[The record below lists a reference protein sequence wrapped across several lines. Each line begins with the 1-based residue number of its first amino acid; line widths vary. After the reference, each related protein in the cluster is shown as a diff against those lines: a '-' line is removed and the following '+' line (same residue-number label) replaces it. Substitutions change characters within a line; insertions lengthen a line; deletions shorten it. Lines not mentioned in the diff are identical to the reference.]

1 MRESANQRSKMPIST
16 VAREGTGSNT
26 IKGNVLATRELI
38 RPKILQAS
46 VYKVSEALQH
56 PNEISDILKKSN
68 DSAPHRFTRL
78 LEEFSPEQPRRGQ
91 LIEGSILQIE
101 GDAIF
106 LDVGAKHDAVVPR
119 NEIEKIGPEQF
130 NNLKPGCRLPVY
142 VLRAPRGTGDFLV
155 SIERGLEVEDWDRA
169 EACLASSE
177 VLELEVIGNN
187 RGGLLVLYGKLQGFV
202 PNSHI
207 SELRRGMTAE
217 QRDSFKR
224 EKIGTSM
231 FLRVLEIDR
240 KQRRLVLS
248 SRATKKYKRMK
259 RLKELKPDQVLEGQ
273 VVELVDFGAFV
284 DLGGVDGLVHISEL
298 AWHRVE
304 HPSEVM
310 NIGDTVTVQVKA
322 VDIERQRI
330 SLSHKSLIPGPWDS
344 VRENYVLG
352 EFVEGTVT
360 NVRIFGAFVLF
371 QDGIE
376 GLIYKDEMDL
386 VGTDRPRDIVSS
398 GESVVVRIVDI
409 DPERKRMSLSL
420 RQAIDEGE
428 ADWIIKGQENAE
440 AIKKGIINDFSLL
453 GAAHDSLSQGSPGEI
468 DESRPS

>member
-1 MRESANQRSKMPIST
+1 M
-16 VAREGTGSNT
+16 
-26 IKGNVLATRELI
+26 
-38 RPKILQAS
+38 
-46 VYKVSEALQH
+46 SEALRH
-56 PNEISDILKKSN
+56 PSEISDILKKSN

-78 LEEFSPEQPRRGQ
+78 LEDFSPEQPRRGQ

-106 LDVGAKHDAVVPR
+106 LDVGAKRDAVVPR

-142 VLRAPRGTGDFLV
+142 VLRAPRGTGDLLV
-155 SIERGLEVEDWDRA
+155 SIERGLEFEDWDRA

-177 VLELEVIGNN
+177 VLELEVIGCN

-207 SELRRGMTAE
+207 SELRRGMTNE

-224 EKIGTSM
+224 EKIGTNM
-231 FLRVLEIDR
+231 FLKVIEVDR
-240 KQRRLVLS
+240 RRRRLVLS

-259 RLKELKPDQVLEGQ
+259 RLVELKPDQVLDGQ
-273 VVELVDFGAFV
+273 IVEIVDFGAFV

-310 NIGDTVTVQVKA
+310 NIGDTVSVQVKA
-322 VDIERQRI
+322 VDLERERI
-330 SLSHKSLIPGPWDS
+330 SLSRKSLIPGPWDS
-344 VRENYVLG
+344 VRENYDLG
-352 EFVEGTVT
+352 EFVEGTVA
-360 NVRIFGAFVLF
+360 NVRDFGAFVLF

-386 VGTDRPRDIVSS
+386 MGADRPQDIVSP

-420 RQAIDEGE
+420 RPAIDEDE
-428 ADWIIKGQENAE
+428 ADWIFKEQENAE

-453 GAAHDSLSQGSPGEI
+453 GAAHDSRSQGSPSEM
-468 DESRPS
+468 DESGSRSNS

>member
-1 MRESANQRSKMPIST
+1 
-16 VAREGTGSNT
+16 
-26 IKGNVLATRELI
+26 
-38 RPKILQAS
+38 
-46 VYKVSEALQH
+46 VSEALRH
-56 PNEISDILKKSN
+56 PSEISDILKKSN

-78 LEEFSPEQPRRGQ
+78 LEDFNPEQPRRGQ
-91 LIEGSILQIE
+91 LMEGSILQIE

-106 LDVGAKHDAVVPR
+106 LDVGAKCDAVVPR

-142 VLRAPRGTGDFLV
+142 VLRAPRGTGDLLV
-155 SIERGLEVEDWDRA
+155 SIERGLEFEDWDRA

-207 SELRRGMTAE
+207 SDLRLGMTAE

-224 EKIGTSM
+224 EKIGTCM
-231 FLRVLEIDR
+231 FLKVIEVDR
-240 KQRRLVLS
+240 RRRRLVLS
-248 SRATKKYKRMK
+248 SRATKKHKRMK
-259 RLKELKPDQVLEGQ
+259 RFKELMPDQVLDGQ
-273 VVELVDFGAFV
+273 VVDLVDFGAFV

-322 VDIERQRI
+322 VDMERERI
-330 SLSHKSLIPGPWDS
+330 SLSRKSLIPGPWDS

-371 QDGIE
+371 QDGID
-376 GLIYKDEMDL
+376 GLIHKNEMDL
-386 VGTDRPRDIVSS
+386 VGTDCPQDIVSP

-420 RQAIDEGE
+420 RPATDEGE
-428 ADWIIKGQENAE
+428 AAWM
-440 AIKKGIINDFSLL
+440 KKEQKVPRYFVWVT
-453 GAAHDSLSQGSPGEI
+453 
-468 DESRPS
+468 